1 MKSSKKVLAFALA
14 AAMVVTAVPATNA
27 QAASTAKL
35 SAKKATVYSEGYKT
49 VTVKTPKSWKSVK
62 VTATSNK
69 KSVAKV
75 KKTAAKKIK
84 VTGVKPGT
92 AKVTVK
98 VTYKTST
105 KKNAKAKTKK
115 LTYTLKV
122 AKVGVTLSGDSVVAI
137 GNTTKLTNTKKN
149 SSRAKITYTSSDDSI
164 ATVAADGTVTG
175 VKAGKVTITAKI
187 TVGKDSAE
195 TTKDVEVKKYVLKS
209 VAQTKA
215 DTFETSITGA
225 TKEIKASEITV
236 KNTENN
242 VVVPVKSV
250 SVDSK
255 DATKVTFTTF
265 AGLTDGKTYDV
276 TLDGTTKQVP
286 VSNGKVAS
294 VNVNT
299 LTVPVATE
307 TEIKLVSKDANGV
320 VLDEYAYDPSS
331 SSYSSKY
338 DFSLTTNNGY
348 VNGSKLYLNKIGDT
362 ATAEVTYKSGKYD
375 QNGKPEGNVTSG
387 KVTITAVDQATVNT
401 FGVKVADANAQS
413 KKFDK
418 IDANTQLAVD
428 EKDMYAYFQIKDAD
442 NNEVSNYYN
451 YSVESSDKNVLM
463 LGGSTL
469 NVASNSNHRVL
480 VTPVKAGTAYI
491 LIKDKDNKIVG
502 SVAIT
507 VVAKREVATM
517 DVDKTTATL
526 SNSASLKQDVTVTAS
541 FKDQYAKD
549 IKVASTSLKVTC
561 LSTTAKNVKA
571 SDITDNGYDTYFNI
585 DPATSSNKIKVN
597 FFAWDDHITIPEGTY
612 QYKIAYMKDGKE
624 VCARVIT
631 IVIQKPNTNGT
642 ISFGIDVDK
651 NEVDNLVDKDHK
663 DDQTITIAVNEL
675 RNGVASAQLNKD
687 SVVSDK
693 DNNDKVRKIDYKI
706 EDKDGKTV
714 YNSASSDSKLNTV
727 SGCAFDF
734 DVDGAL
740 TVTTVSCSAV
750 TANVPAEKYFA
761 PGTYKVT
768 ATVRTGNS
776 TDDSKWVTKIF
787 TTTFTVKDSQPV
799 GTLTIEKDSVKDV
812 AGISTVED
820 AVKNA
825 VKLVYADK
833 TYSADT
839 NDKPLVIVSVE
850 GITNDGTKITKDNFK
865 NASIITS
872 NTTEITISKVTFT
885 VGDDETSVNVEASP
899 SNSQTITLK

>member
-1 MKSSKKVLAFALA
+1 M
-14 AAMVVTAVPATNA
+14 
-27 QAASTAKL
+27 
-35 SAKKATVYSEGYKT
+35 
-49 VTVKTPKSWKSVK
+49 
-62 VTATSNK
+62 
-69 KSVAKV
+69 
-75 KKTAAKKIK
+75 
-84 VTGVKPGT
+84 
-92 AKVTVK
+92 
-98 VTYKTST
+98 
-105 KKNAKAKTKK
+105 
-115 LTYTLKV
+115 KV
-122 AKVGVTLSGDSVVAI
+122 AKASVALSGESAVAV
-137 GNTTKLTNTKKN
+137 GSTTKLTTTKKA
-149 SSRAKITYTSSDDSI
+149 SSRAKITYTSSDETI
-164 ATVAADGTVTG
+164 ATVSEDGTVKG
-175 VKAGKVTITAKI
+175 VKAGKATITAKLTI
-187 TVGKDSAE
+187 GKDTATATQE
-195 TTKDVEVKKYVLKS
+195 VEVKKYVLKS

-225 TKEIKASEITV
+225 TKDIKTTDITV

-242 VVVPVKSV
+242 VIVPVKSV

-276 TLDGTTKQVP
+276 TLDGTTKQVV
-286 VSNGKVAS
+286 VSDGKVTS
-294 VNVNT
+294 VTVNK

-320 VLDEYAYDPSS
+320 VLDESAYGSQDA
-331 SSYSSKY
+331 SKY

-362 ATAEVTYKSGKYD
+362 ATAEVTYKTGKYD

-387 KVTITAVDQATVNT
+387 KVTITAVDQAAVNN
-401 FGVKVADANAQS
+401 FAVKVAADTVN

-418 IDANTQLAVD
+418 IDANTQLAVG
-428 EKDMYAYFQIKDAD
+428 EKNMYAYFQIKDAD

-768 ATVRTGNS
+768 ATVKTGNS

-799 GTLTIEKDSVKDV
+799 GKLTIEKDSVKDV